1 MTAEGTSRISESS
14 LTRAAQAL
22 SEIARELSKV
32 SNTLAACAERDS
44 AEAKALGASQ
54 KALVRLSRRL
64 DNWPDQESEA
74 TTEAAHLR
82 KKILRAL
89 ARGGPALPIEL
100 AAATLSLPEEIQPV
114 LETMDR
120 EGLIEIRGVRGGR
133 LVTLTARGRMEARD

>member
-1 MTAEGTSRISESS
+1 MGVMRTANSQEMANAA
-14 LTRAAQAL
+14 RALAD
-22 SEIARELSKV
+22 IARELGRIS
-32 SNTLAACAERDS
+32 SALAACAERDS